1 MHHSE
6 FQAFVVKVSAYYERF
21 PGLTTEMARLWFEAF
36 RPIEETLADKA
47 LQRWAR
53 QFTFKVPSLDELLEQ
68 VEFVREDEK
77 QTIRPRTDP
86 TSNPWLATMR
96 ELAEKQQVVVDEE
109 TGEILRDE
117 EDVKFGR
124 LMALLGERTVAR
136 WVDKKG
142 QVREK
147 LTLED
152 RVQQCEAW
160 AMSYQYEH
168 PALAEDLR
176 QAAKQYR
183 QAQRREVA

>member
-1 MHHSE
+1 MDNSE
-6 FQAFVVKVSAYYERF
+6 FRAFLTKIKGYYERF
-21 PGLTTEMARLWFEAF
+21 EGLHDAMGVLWCEAL
-36 RPIEETLADKA
+36 RPIEEPLAEKA
-47 LQRWAR
+47 LARWAR
-53 QFTFKVPSLDELLEQ
+53 QFTYKIPSLDELLEQ

-77 QTIRPRTDP
+77 HAMRPRTDP
-86 TSNPWLATMR
+86 TRNPWLDIVR
-96 ELAEKQQVVVDEE
+96 ELAEKQQVVIDEE

-142 QVREK
+142 TVRDK

-152 RVQQCEAW
+152 RAQQCEAW

-168 PALAEDLR
+168 PGLAHDLL
-176 QAAKQYR
+176 QVAKQYR
-183 QAQRREVA
+183 QAQQREVA